1 MAPLVNHESKIIK
14 LTIASILLI
23 ILLLVSI
30 WLVKFN
36 LKWSMTDKPIK
47 PITPLVIPPNI
58 SNQKFAIPLF
68 IDETGKPCN
77 DC

>member
-36 LKWSMTDKPIK
+36 LKWNMTDKPIK
-47 PITPLVIPPNI
+47 PIMPLVIPPNT
-58 SNQKFAIPLF
+58 SNQKLVVPLF